1 MQRVAVATDRSETAQ
16 RAEDWAAAMAER
28 YGADLLVIQ
37 VLLPQDEPGTE
48 AGQAEA
54 TRASFAAAEL
64 TARAQEL
71 AGTRGSARVVVD
83 DDPAMSIVREAQE
96 AGADVLVVGN
106 AGMSGRKEF
115 LLGNVPNRISHNA
128 RCTVVIVNTVAGDA
142 AGGTRT
148 VARAISRP
156 AVPTDHEE
164 DEEPPLM
171 GRATRIGAVMA
182 KHGLKELFGKPGPGE
197 EPMRA
202 RARRLRAAM
211 EELGPTFCKLGQI
224 LSTRPDLVPPEFI
237 EELAT
242 LQDNVPPLTEHQVV
256 QVMEEELG
264 VPWEDVFES
273 IDPKPLAAG
282 TIAEVH
288 RATLADGSRVVV
300 KVQRPGARDEI
311 MRDLGL
317 LELFAE
323 RTAKRPAFKQVVDMG
338 AIVQHLSESLRRELD
353 FRREASNIERMRGVL
368 EPYPRLD
375 VPDVY
380 SDYTTERQLVMQ
392 EIRGGPIRDAPE
404 GPARKEAARQM
415 LESYYRQIM
424 IDGFFHADPHPGNLM
439 WWNDKIYF
447 LDFGMIGEVGPQI
460 RQHLMLLL
468 LAFWQEDVTFL
479 TDVTLMLTGED
490 QRADLDLTKF
500 QQEVGEVMTRAR
512 HSSLKDIQLGPILQE
527 VTEIAIRH
535 DVPLPASMALTAK
548 ALAQMQLATAE
559 LDPDLDP
566 FAVAGSFLARSLMS
580 RIGESTDPRRIFY
593 ETQKFRVRLMRMVEA
608 VERVTG
614 ARPGP
619 KLQIQFR
626 GIEGLEAN
634 MRRAGRRLSLA
645 LTAAGSLLACAIT
658 ATSTHVASWVPTTL
672 GVLGAVLTLGLVTD
686 LLRRGT

>member
-1 MQRVAVATDRSETAQ
+1 MRRVAVATDRSETAQ
-16 RAEDWAAAMAER
+16 RAEDWAAAMADR

-37 VLLPQDEPGTE
+37 VLLPQNDPGTE

-54 TRASFAAAEL
+54 TRASFAAGEL

-71 AGTRGSARVVVD
+71 AGTRGTARVIVD
-83 DDPAMSIVREAQE
+83 DDPAMSIVRAAEE

-128 RCTVVIVNTVAGDA
+128 QCTVVIVNTVADGKK
-142 AGGTRT
+142 GGTMT
-148 VARAISRP
+148 VARALPRP
-156 AVPTDHEE
+156 AAATAREE
-164 DEEPPLM
+164 DEAPPLM
-171 GRATRIGAVMA
+171 GRAAQIGAVMA

-202 RARRLRAAM
+202 RARNLRAAL

-242 LQDNVPPLTEHQVV
+242 LQDNVPPLTEQQVV

-338 AIVQHLSESLRRELD
+338 AIVEHLSESLRRELD
-353 FRREASNIERMRGVL
+353 FRQEASNIGRMREVL
-368 EPYPRLD
+368 TPYPRLD

-380 SDYTTERQLVMQ
+380 ADYTTERQLVMQ
-392 EIRGGPIRDAPE
+392 EIQGGPIRDAPE

-447 LDFGMIGEVGPQI
+447 LDFGMVGEVGPQI

-490 QRADLDLTKF
+490 QRADIDLTKF
-500 QQEVGEVMTRAR
+500 QQEVGEVMTKAR

-672 GVLGAVLTLGLVTD
+672 GVMGAVLTLGLVAD